1 MTELQ
6 AAANEGR
13 LSDPVT
19 WNEARELTFLDACV
33 KEAGRLHPALG
44 LPLER
49 IAPPEGAEICGQRIK
64 GGTIVG
70 INAWVAHRDRSTF
83 GNDADE
89 WRPERWL
96 SDEERESKRM
106 EGRLLTFGAGTRAC
120 IGKHISFLEIY
131 KVVPTLLRRFE
142 IQLVHPERDWHVEN
156 RWFVIQTGFNV
167 YLRKREPGEA
177 ILKPA
182 SI

>member
-1 MTELQ
+1 MT
-6 AAANEGR
+6 
-13 LSDPVT
+13 
-19 WNEARELTFLDACV
+19 
-33 KEAGRLHPALG
+33 
-44 LPLER
+44 
-49 IAPPEGAEICGQRIK
+49 
-64 GGTIVG
+64 
-70 INAWVAHRDRSTF
+70 HRDRSTF

-96 SDEERESKRM
+96 SNKERESKRI
-106 EGRLLTFGAGTRAC
+106 ERRLLTFGAGTRAC

-156 RWFVIQTGFNV
+156 RWFVTQTKFSV
-167 YLRKREPGEA
+167 YLCRREPKEA